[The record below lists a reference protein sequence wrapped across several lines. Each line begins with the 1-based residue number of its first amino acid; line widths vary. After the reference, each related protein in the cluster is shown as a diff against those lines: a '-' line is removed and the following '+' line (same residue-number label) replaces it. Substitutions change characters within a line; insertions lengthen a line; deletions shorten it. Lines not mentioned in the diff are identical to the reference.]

1 MYTANLKQVYSS
13 NAAGFQDLRLSP
25 SDMVVVPRTGIANAD
40 VAVDYYIR
48 RLLPFA
54 TSVNYSFVSGHQVNV
69 N

>member
-1 MYTANLKQVYSS
+1 MI
-13 NAAGFQDLRLSP
+13 
-25 SDMVVVPRTGIANAD
+25 MVPRTGIANAD

-48 RLLPFA
+48 KLLPFS